1 MNGLFVQHGSRSVF
15 SPIPKP
21 NVSTMQPNQLPANQ
35 PASKNQD
42 RRLRH
47 IKYALAPFVI
57 LPLLLTLTTGSLYQ
71 AADLA
76 GQGEQF
82 DWLLSLHKGNFGPL
96 KLELIYPFLNALGLL
111 IMVVAGFLLWYRA
124 SARRKQA
131 TNRD

>member
-1 MNGLFVQHGSRSVF
+1 
-15 SPIPKP
+15 
-21 NVSTMQPNQLPANQ
+21 MQPNQLPANQ

-57 LPLLLTLTTGSLYQ
+57 LPLLITLTTGSLYQ

-76 GQGEQF
+76 GKGEQF
-82 DWLLSLHKGNFGPL
+82 DWLLSIHKGNFGPV
-96 KLELIYPFLNALGLL
+96 KLEFIYPFLNALGLL
-111 IMVVAGFLLWYRA
+111 IMAVAGVLLWYKA